1 MRTPVRTTGAV
12 TGPGLWPL
20 VIGRL
25 LTRQLWIELYGLPGY
40 AMTLKGRVA
49 QGFAATPRDFRP
61 VDPAIGKALP
71 QRRNIVITRSSS
83 WQHQGVFRASNLLE
97 AFDLAGAGETYV
109 IGGGQIYALALA
121 FADRAVVTEIE
132 LDVPGDAYFPELPK
146 VDWHAIGHIKGLSS
160 QGLVYRFIDY
170 RRTMT

>member
-1 MRTPVRTTGAV
+1 MSFERRSSGICLIVAHARQR
-12 TGPGLWPL
+12 
-20 VIGRL
+20 VIGCDGAMPW
-25 LTRQLWIELYGLPGY
+25 QLPEDLRHFR
-40 AMTLKGRVA
+40 AQTLNASVVMGRKT
-49 QGFAATPRDFRP
+49 FE
-61 VDPAIGKALP
+61 AIGKGLP